1 VIGAGLLGYVAGD
14 MAVGD
19 PAVRTYVDAHMHYL
33 ELLAPIVG
41 ALLVITAGKLLARQR
56 ATAPSA
62 TQPSPT
68 PHHSHAGH
76 AAL

>member
-1 VIGAGLLGYVAGD
+1 
-14 MAVGD
+14 
-19 PAVRTYVDAHMHYL
+19 MHYL
-33 ELLAPIVG
+33 ALLAPIVG